1 MAKFCSSNILNAAAT
16 VIRDNCAKIAVCTT
30 VSITN
35 VAEAQ
40 GAMLAETTLT
50 TGASTSFTIAD
61 GDVSGRKITI
71 SQQSSIAVAST
82 GVAGQIA
89 LYTTVGGSTVLY
101 YLTNCTTQALAST
114 SNKVTIPAWKIE
126 FRDAT

>member
-30 VSITN
+30 VSIASVADAQTN
-35 VAEAQ
+35 
-40 GAMLAETTLT
+40 MLAETTLT

-71 SQQSSIAVAST
+71 SQQSSIAVATT

-89 LYTTVGGSTVLY
+89 LYSSAANVLY